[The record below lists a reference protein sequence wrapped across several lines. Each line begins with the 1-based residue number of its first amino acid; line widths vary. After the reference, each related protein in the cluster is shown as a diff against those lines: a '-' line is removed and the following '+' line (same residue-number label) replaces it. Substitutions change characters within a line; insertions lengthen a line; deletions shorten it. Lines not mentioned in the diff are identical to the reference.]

1 MTDTLRAVVD
11 TNVTIQAADD
21 LSVELLPS
29 STAVSAITVAELEVG
44 IAAARSPVDQAALV
58 ARQEALISL
67 AEVLPFDLACAKAFG
82 RVAAD
87 LRAQGRK
94 VSARSFDA
102 LIAATSIANGLPL
115 FTLNPDDFRAIQELD
130 LRPLSPPPG

>member
-1 MTDTLRAVVD
+1 MRAVVD

>member
-1 MTDTLRAVVD
+1 VTDTLRAVVD